1 MSEKDQHTF
10 FLEYIIFQRFT
21 SIYFTRFQRQ
31 PTSKSFLLF
40 LGSAVYTPEDGD
52 NWMLAKLNLQ
62 ITDLGYAQI
71 VEHLGKVNI
80 ITSFGKMIATHRI

>member
-1 MSEKDQHTF
+1 M
-10 FLEYIIFQRFT
+10 
-21 SIYFTRFQRQ
+21 
-31 PTSKSFLLF
+31 
-40 LGSAVYTPEDGD
+40 YTPEDGD

-80 ITSFGKMIATHRI
+80 ITSFRKIIATHRIKLRPGIEQKCNFLSDDKASAHMHARNNNFDYNFGDEGSEKN